1 MAQHVVVETNC
12 GKIRGIAENAVNVF
26 KGIPYASPPEG
37 EGRFAPPR
45 KLQPWTEVR
54 DAFDF
59 GNRAM
64 QDENAFAMPP
74 AMLKL
79 FAGRALPPMSEN
91 CLVLNVWTPA
101 VNDGRKR
108 PVMFW
113 CHGGA
118 FISGSGDSPWYDGTN
133 LCRKGDVVV
142 VTINHRLGAFGYL
155 HLGDFGGE
163 EFAASGNAGMLDIVA
178 ALEWVR
184 DNIAAFG
191 GDKGNVTIFGESGGG
206 AKVSVLMAMPA
217 AHGLFHKAIIQS
229 GPAVQMASRDDA
241 SETAR
246 QLLAELGI
254 DAGKVNELRQVPAQ
268 KLAEAQAAVLKKV
281 SMMSFANRRRVGFNP
296 VVDGKHLPG
305 GPFEPTA
312 PAISAN
318 VPLIIGT
325 NKDEMNLFFGLAPWL
340 DELDE
345 AAMRKRVQMFVGDQA
360 DRIIEPY
367 RRARPKDSLRDLVL
381 AIATDHAMRMPS
393 LVTADRKVAQH
404 ARAGVR
410 IHVHVGDAGAGWQAQ
425 IAARARDTFCVR
437 HCSDFWADWRFADA
451 IRTGRQDEPIVAG
464 VRAHWESESPG
475 CSELAA
481 VLNRAAAYD
490 DVRQSVPGGKRS
502 VSSGADGLAIPL
514 AVSKVVTELRAT
526 AILQSVSQLAG
537 DRILTRS

>member
-1 MAQHVVVETNC
+1 MAERVVVETNC
-12 GKIRGIAENAVNVF
+12 GKIRGSAENGVNTF
-26 KGIPYASPPEG
+26 KGIPYAESPEG
-37 EGRFAPPR
+37 EGRFAAPR
-45 KLQPWTEVR
+45 KLRAWTGVR

-59 GNRAM
+59 GNSGRQA
-64 QDENAFAMPP
+64 ENAFALPP

-79 FAGRALPPMSEN
+79 FAGRELPPMSEN

-108 PVMFW
+108 PVLFW

-118 FISGSGDSPWYDGTN
+118 FISGSGDSPWYDGAN

-142 VTINHRLGAFGYL
+142 MTINHRLGAFGYL
-155 HLGDFGGE
+155 HLGELGE

-178 ALEWVR
+178 ALQWVR

-191 GDKGNVTIFGESGGG
+191 GDAGNVTIFGESGGG

-246 QLLAELGI
+246 QLLAELNL
-254 DAGKVNELRQVPAQ
+254 DASKVSDLRKVPAA
-268 KLAEAQAAVLKKV
+268 KLAQAQAAVLKKV

-296 VVDGKHLPG
+296 VVDGKHLPA

-318 VPLIIGT
+318 VPLMIGT
-325 NKDEMNLFFGLAPWL
+325 NKDEMNLFFAFAPWL
-340 DELDE
+340 DGLDE

-367 RRARPKDSLRDLVL
+367 RRP
-381 AIATDHAMRMPS
+381 
-393 LVTADRKVAQH
+393 
-404 ARAGVR
+404 
-410 IHVHVGDAGAGWQAQ
+410 
-425 IAARARDTFCVR
+425 
-437 HCSDFWADWRFADA
+437 
-451 IRTGRQDEPIVAG
+451 
-464 VRAHWESESPG
+464 
-475 CSELAA
+475 
-481 VLNRAAAYD
+481 
-490 DVRQSVPGGKRS
+490 
-502 VSSGADGLAIPL
+502 
-514 AVSKVVTELRAT
+514 
-526 AILQSVSQLAG
+526 
-537 DRILTRS
+537 

>member
-1 MAQHVVVETNC
+1 MAQQVVVETNC
-12 GKIRGIAENAVNVF
+12 GRIRGSADNGINVF
-26 KGIPYASPPEG
+26 RGVPYAESPEG
-37 EGRFAPPR
+37 EGRFTAPR
-45 KLQPWTEVR
+45 ELQPWAGVR
-54 DAFDF
+54 DAFEF

-79 FAGRALPPMSEN
+79 FAGRELPPMSEN

-118 FISGSGDSPWYDGTN
+118 FISGSGDSPWYEGTN
-133 LCRKGDVVV
+133 LCRKRDVVV

-155 HLGDFGGE
+155 HLGEFGGE

-178 ALEWVR
+178 ALKWVR

-191 GDKGNVTIFGESGGG
+191 GDAGNVTIFGESGGG

-241 SETAR
+241 AETAR
-246 QLLAELGI
+246 QLLGELGLS
-254 DAGKVNELRQVPAQ
+254 AGNLSELRKFPAP
-268 KLAEAQAAVLKKV
+268 KLAQAQAAVLKKV
-281 SMMSFANRRRVGFNP
+281 SMMSFSNRRRVGFNP
-296 VVDGKHLPG
+296 VVDGKYLPG
-305 GPFEPTA
+305 GPFEPVA

-318 VPLIIGT
+318 VPLMIGT
-325 NKDEMNLFFGLAPWL
+325 NKDEMTLFFAFAPWL
-340 DELDE
+340 EELDE

-367 RRARPKDSLRDLVL
+367 RRARPNDSLRDLVM

-393 LVTADRKVAQH
+393 LVTADRKVVQH
-404 ARAGVR
+404 AAPVFVYMFTWETPVLDGRLKSPHALEIPFVFDTVQSSGLTGDSPTRFPLADKMSRAWLAFV
-410 IHVHVGDAGAGWQAQ
+410 
-425 IAARARDTFCVR
+425 
-437 HCSDFWADWRFADA
+437 
-451 IRTGRQDEPIVAG
+451 RTGSPNHEGIPYWPQYSTERRPTMIFDDGCRVESDPYQAERQAWDA
-464 VRAHWESESPG
+464 R
-475 CSELAA
+475 
-481 VLNRAAAYD
+481 
-490 DVRQSVPGGKRS
+490 
-502 VSSGADGLAIPL
+502 
-514 AVSKVVTELRAT
+514 
-526 AILQSVSQLAG
+526 
-537 DRILTRS
+537 